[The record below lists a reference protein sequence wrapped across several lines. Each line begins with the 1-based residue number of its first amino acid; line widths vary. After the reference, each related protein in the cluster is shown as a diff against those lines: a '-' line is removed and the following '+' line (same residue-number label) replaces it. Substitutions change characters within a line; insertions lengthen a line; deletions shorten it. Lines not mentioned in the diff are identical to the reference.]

1 MGHRRHHSPHDI
13 TDHGHP
19 HGLRWLHRLLTFS
32 QPLVVTR
39 NLLLHL
45 ASLASVW
52 FYLSPPHVLLSAPPS
67 LPPLGNCNVSHGIFS
82 LKHANMHH
90 KDSLFWS
97 KGSDFWCTINPG
109 PLMRLISDI
118 LLLPRVRVILWLGRA
133 SGGRFCVRPRL
144 LYTSPPS
151 VSWLYPTLH
160 HPSGSRWV
168 LPLCL

>member
-1 MGHRRHHSPHDI
+1 MRGCHRAFYLSLCKSVVINSFLALYTQQEHRSWTSIWFLAGDSTDHRHPHGFLQQHVAQTSARSLVETQTSDINLDPCCSMGHRRHHSPHDI

-67 LPPLGNCNVSHGIFS
+67 LPPLGNCNV
-82 LKHANMHH
+82 
-90 KDSLFWS
+90 
-97 KGSDFWCTINPG
+97 
-109 PLMRLISDI
+109 
-118 LLLPRVRVILWLGRA
+118 
-133 SGGRFCVRPRL
+133 
-144 LYTSPPS
+144 
-151 VSWLYPTLH
+151 
-160 HPSGSRWV
+160 
-168 LPLCL
+168 